1 MLHPRNIESSNIR
14 NYLGVKNMNIT
25 QEFLFNL
32 SDKIK
37 DFSILLLTDLCIR
50 FHSPY
55 ILERTALW
63 LTTKILIWFHSSSG
77 PS

>member
-1 MLHPRNIESSNIR
+1 
-14 NYLGVKNMNIT
+14 MNIT
-25 QEFLFNL
+25 QEFLLNL

-55 ILERTALW
+55 ILERTAL
-63 LTTKILIWFHSSSG
+63 
-77 PS
+77 

>member
-1 MLHPRNIESSNIR
+1 
-14 NYLGVKNMNIT
+14 MNIT

-55 ILERTALW
+55 ILKM
-63 LTTKILIWFHSSSG
+63 TTL
-77 PS
+77 